1 MYVLLSQH
9 INKEILYCI
18 IIIIIIIIIIMV
30 IWALIMIL
38 KLANIVLGFHVTP
51 QEWTK

>member
-1 MYVLLSQH
+1 
-9 INKEILYCI
+9 
-18 IIIIIIIIIIMV
+18 
-30 IWALIMIL
+30 MIL